1 MLPQGV
7 SKRYISNLLQYGRN
21 REFDILKITIHDS
34 IEDGY
39 SVGRYFFVR
48 IDIANATDTSA
59 KDAVGGTI
67 SQAVE
72 RALIK
77 HGVTFVVK

>member
-1 MLPQGV
+1 MVPQGV

-21 REFDILKITIHDS
+21 KEFDISYITIQWS
-34 IEDGY
+34 KVDGE
-39 SVGRYFFVR
+39 SVGAYFQVG
-48 IDIANATDTSA
+48 ITKSNGNALKTACGS
-59 KDAVGGTI
+59 TI
-67 SQAVE
+67 SEAVE